1 MILGALRKQMSFLSV
16 SEESHMGCARPYEN
30 SKCNQEDYSGKICL
44 CNNERYPGK
53 ILRRTVVLLWMT
65 EIKCGLPLDDVVEE
79 GEDPSSG
86 CRPPLDD
93 TAQGKPFFRMAQ
105 VI

>member
-1 MILGALRKQMSFLSV
+1 
-16 SEESHMGCARPYEN
+16 
-30 SKCNQEDYSGKICL
+30 
-44 CNNERYPGK
+44 
-53 ILRRTVVLLWMT
+53 MT

-86 CRPPLDD
+86 CHPPLDD